1 MAALCRPVIHIS
13 YTDIR
18 GALPIHMYVHG
29 LWKLIMPYIT
39 CTENVKCTSGWQ
51 RAQIKWVLA
60 YYERKIRERFLSFQI
75 CLLNYFFLCILVS
88 QTHILYGFVFFFFF
102 FFGQYM
108 PLSPATL
115 FHLDNK
121 RTPLEKWK
129 IAITHWYSCYRS
141 HAAVLGEF
149 NNEYPTL
156 IATVTA
162 CLTLLK
168 CNTSALHSK
177 IICH

>member
-1 MAALCRPVIHIS
+1 MEVNNAIYHVHVECKMYFRMTAGSCKMSMA
-13 YTDIR
+13 Y
-18 GALPIHMYVHG
+18 
-29 LWKLIMPYIT
+29 
-39 CTENVKCTSGWQ
+39 N
-51 RAQIKWVLA
+51 
-60 YYERKIRERFLSFQI
+60 ERKTRERFLSFQI
-75 CLLNYFFLCILVS
+75 CSLLNYFCVS
-88 QTHILYGFVFFFFF
+88 QYPRPTFCPLIIFF

-108 PLSPATL
+108 PVSPGTL
-115 FHLDNK
+115 FHFSHMDNK
-121 RTPLEKWK
+121 RSPLEKWK

-141 HAAVLGEF
+141 HTAVLREF

-168 CNTSALHSK
+168 CNTSVLHSK

>member
-1 MAALCRPVIHIS
+1 MEVNNAIYH
-13 YTDIR
+13 
-18 GALPIHMYVHG
+18 VHG
-29 LWKLIMPYIT
+29 ECKMYFRMTASSDKMSIGLLWEENQGKIFVLSNLF
-39 CTENVKCTSGWQ
+39 TE
-51 RAQIKWVLA
+51 L
-60 YYERKIRERFLSFQI
+60 FLSVYLSI
-75 CLLNYFFLCILVS
+75 PDPHSVWVCFL
-88 QTHILYGFVFFFFF
+88 FFF